1 MINNF
6 MHFECTIVS
15 AVNLFS
21 LSANEIALVSPNLDY
36 KFTGAPDSHA
46 TTGRLAW
53 LELSIDCNQWYI

>member
-21 LSANEIALVSPNLDY
+21 LSANEIA
-36 KFTGAPDSHA
+36 
-46 TTGRLAW
+46 
-53 LELSIDCNQWYI
+53 